1 MFVSKTYYRQ
11 YNNDEEITD
20 HKEFY
25 KHFSNTREFGG
36 AFTHFD
42 HLVKNRFMNVFQHTY
57 NAVLRKQPNRIID
70 IGCGAGVNLPL
81 GRLFPG
87 VEYHGIDYA
96 EKAIQASSAIYPEIK
111 FHTMDAF
118 NLDFEGGHFDLAILS
133 SVLILYK
140 AEADRLRLLAEAGRV
155 LNENGVLLCILWN
168 DAPFLR
174 WSIRLSRLLARMRGV
189 ATPEDFLAIHLNE
202 REVRRMFAKSPFEL
216 EEVQHTGSLYGLL
229 EIVRY
234 LNLGKYRRTFGA
246 AEREGIAEW
255 PQNIKADL
263 IQAAGSPWLTRF
275 LFVVQRWF
283 PGPFSM
289 YSFYVLRKKV

>member
-1 MFVSKTYYRQ
+1 MFISKTYYRQ
-11 YNNDEEITD
+11 YNNDHEIEN

-42 HLVKNRFMNVFQHTY
+42 HLVKNRFMNIFQHTY

-81 GRLFPG
+81 GRLFPQ
-87 VEYHGIDYA
+87 VEFHGIDYA

-111 FHTMDAF
+111 FHIMDAF
-118 NLDFEGGHFDLAILS
+118 NLNFEGGHFDLAILS
-133 SVLILYK
+133 SVVILYK
-140 AEADRLRLLAEAGRV
+140 SEQDRIKLLTEAARV
-155 LNENGVLLCILWN
+155 LNEKGVLICILWN
-168 DAPFLR
+168 DASFLR
-174 WSIRLSRLLARMRGV
+174 WSIRLSRLFAKLRGV
-189 ATPEDFLAIHLNE
+189 ATPEDFLAIHLSE
-202 REVRRMFAKSPFEL
+202 REARRMFALSPFEL

-229 EIVRY
+229 EMVRY

-246 AEREGIAEW
+246 AEREGLAEL

-263 IQAAGSPWLTRF
+263 VQASGGSQLTRF
-275 LFVVQRWF
+275 LFRLHRWF
-283 PGPFSM
+283 PRQFAM
-289 YSFYVLRKKV
+289 YSFYVLRKKA